1 MPKFVF
7 SELDYETGL
16 ACIDLGD
23 YESAS
28 GFFRKAAKCGHAGAQ
43 FYLGM
48 MCLNGLGLA
57 RNREDGLLWLRKAA
71 DQDHDEAKQELCIL
85 KEGNKAF
92 TEESESLPGDDLLP
106 EDPLP
111 KDPLEKLYRE
121 GLKAEDQ
128 GYSRRAIALW
138 KKILE
143 QDIRHLDALDALARV
158 YTLAG
163 KQKLAKIYS
172 NMVWKVIGL
181 YL

>member
-16 ACIDLGD
+16 ACIDAGD
-23 YESAS
+23 YESAC

-48 MCLNGLGLA
+48 MCLNGQGLS
-57 RNREDGLLWLRKAA
+57 RNREDGLSWLRKAA
-71 DQDHDEAKQELCIL
+71 DQDHAEAKQELSLL
-85 KEGNKAF
+85 KEENKAF
-92 TEESESLPGDDLLP
+92 TEEKESLP
-106 EDPLP
+106 EDPFP
-111 KDPLEKLYRE
+111 EDPLEKLYRE

-158 YTLAG
+158 YTMAG
-163 KQKLAKIYS
+163 KPKQAKIYS